1 MYRNDGACGFWL
13 KILSL
18 NLDFKKGYFL
28 AKFLFY
34 IRRSMEITG
43 KGELHFHQET
53 PSLIGNQ
60 TNHKTNMFLPN

>member
-1 MYRNDGACGFWL
+1 MYINDGVWL

-18 NLDFKKGYFL
+18 NLVLKKGYFL
-28 AKFLFY
+28 AKFHFY
-34 IRRSMEITG
+34 IRRSMGISG

-60 TNHKTNMFLPN
+60 TNHKTNVFFY